1 MLHNVWICKVT
12 AFLIFKQT
20 KYRFDKSF
28 MNNIMEI
35 MS

>member
-1 MLHNVWICKVT
+1 MLHTVRNCKVT
-12 AFLIFKQT
+12 VFLIFKQT

-28 MNNIMEI
+28 INNTMEI